1 MLQPPS
7 PLPKGEEENASF
19 GRDTHANYAIFLAF
33 QKLYIC
39 NIYVVTAP
47 PHPTPSKW
55 AKEKIKMQT
64 LAEIPKQEITIF
76 TIYDVT
82 APPDLRLKG
91 DEED

>member
-39 NIYVVTAP
+39 NICCDCPAP
-47 PHPTPSKW
+47 PHR
-55 AKEKIKMQT
+55 Q
-64 LAEIPKQEITIF
+64 
-76 TIYDVT
+76 
-82 APPDLRLKG
+82 KG
-91 DEED
+91 EGED